1 MRLNFASCP
10 LNAPGRERAAPPK
23 LNQDFCSPSFFLLAV
38 CCTAPT
44 KHARSHAC
52 TRSHTRTCARARIS
66 ALGTCTTR
74 STIPPPPPPYHQWG
88 WQGGG
93 GSLGGGGG
101 GTEGEGPAGKGAQ
114 SRQPPPAPG
123 LAPPSP
129 SDSFRTDGVPNTSQG
144 TPALPRPPTPHRVAC
159 GPLQRLLHI
168 VTQIHC
174 TGGRRGGGAAEG
186 RGRRG
191 GTGGRTEGG
200 REGERLSAS
209 RRCRWRKGVT
219 SG

>member
-74 STIPPPPPPYHQWG
+74 STIPPPRPRTTS
-88 WQGGG
+88 GGG
-93 GSLGGGGG
+93 R
-101 GTEGEGPAGKGAQ
+101 EVAGVWGA
-114 SRQPPPAPG
+114 
-123 LAPPSP
+123 
-129 SDSFRTDGVPNTSQG
+129 GV
-144 TPALPRPPTPHRVAC
+144 
-159 GPLQRLLHI
+159 
-168 VTQIHC
+168 
-174 TGGRRGGGAAEG
+174 GRRRE

-191 GTGGRTEGG
+191 KERRAASRPPPRVSLRLPHPIHSELMVSPTRRREPPPCRALPPPTASPVVLYKGYYTLLHRFIVQGAEGEEEPRREEGGGEGRGGRTEGG

>member
-74 STIPPPPPPYHQWG
+74 STIPPPRPRTTSGGGREVAGVWGAGVGGRRERGRRGKERRAASRPPP
-88 WQGGG
+88 
-93 GSLGGGGG
+93 
-101 GTEGEGPAGKGAQ
+101 
-114 SRQPPPAPG
+114 RV

-191 GTGGRTEGG
+191 GTGGKDGGREGG
-200 REGERLSAS
+200 RETERLPSLS
-209 RRCRWRKGVT
+209 LEKG
-219 SG
+219 SD

>member
-10 LNAPGRERAAPPK
+10 LNAPRSERAAPPK
-23 LNQDFCSPSFFLLAV
+23 LKQDFCSPRFFLLAV
-38 CCTAPT
+38 SCTAPT

-66 ALGTCTTR
+66 APAPARPEAQSC
-74 STIPPPPPPYHQWG
+74 PPPPPPYHQRG

-93 GSLGGGGG
+93 GSLRAGGGERGRR
-101 GTEGEGPAGKGAQ
+101 GTERRAA
-114 SRQPPPAPG
+114 SRLPQG

-144 TPALPRPPTPHRVAC
+144 TPALPRPHPSPR
-159 GPLQRLLHI
+159 RLWPFTKVI
-168 VTQIHC
+168 THC
-174 TGGRRGGGAAEG
+174 YTDSLYRGQKGRRSRGEKRAEG
-186 RGRRG
+186 KEGRK
-191 GTGGRTEGG
+191 EGG

-209 RRCRWRKGVT
+209 RLCRWREGVT